1 MKNRRL
7 ISYILFVL
15 AVVLFLVLGLVGD
28 NWLMGL
34 LVGLLAVVV
43 GIFFFRRA
51 GG

>member
-1 MKNRRL
+1 MGNRRL

-15 AVVLFLVLGLVGD
+15 AVVLFLVLGLAGD
-28 NWLMGL
+28 NWLVGL

-43 GIFFFRRA
+43 GIFFFRR